1 MPTEPAA
8 TLSPALLDGREGGG
22 GGGSEGCPR
31 GSSTWHGWGLVGT
44 LSTGSVRHQPA
55 SSSGCCP
62 SCVWGGGGGAYR
74 PPGSSINALSACLQ
88 GLFSFIQAK
97 VSECL
102 LLLGPGFPS
111 QDRRSGLGVDVN

>member
-62 SCVWGGGGGAYR
+62 SCVWGGGGR
-74 PPGSSINALSACLQ
+74 SLQTPRLLNKCPLCLPSRSLFIHSGQ
-88 GLFSFIQAK
+88 GL
-97 VSECL
+97 
-102 LLLGPGFPS
+102 
-111 QDRRSGLGVDVN
+111 